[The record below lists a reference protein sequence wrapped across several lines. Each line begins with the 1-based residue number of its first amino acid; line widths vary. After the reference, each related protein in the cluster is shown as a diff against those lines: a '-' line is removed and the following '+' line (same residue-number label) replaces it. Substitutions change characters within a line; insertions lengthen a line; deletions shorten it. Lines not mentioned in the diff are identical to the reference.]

1 MTNVRSL
8 IVAMAAM
15 GVTLGAWWSIA
26 AGQEKGSEQFAK
38 LRVQWELETT
48 RGAWRN
54 FCGRVYNDR
63 EVPARHVVILFEG
76 FDSAGQEVS
85 RRFGEVIGDVPA
97 SGYSIFCLMVPAK
110 GSTYRVTIPSVEW
123 GYSMGQ

>member
-1 MTNVRSL
+1 VSTVRSL
-8 IVAMAAM
+8 IVAMATT
-15 GVTLGAWWSIA
+15 GLVLGAEAIA
-26 AGQEKGSEQFAK
+26 AGQEMGTAQAAN
-38 LRVQWELETT
+38 LRVQWELEAG

-76 FDSAGQEVS
+76 FDGAGQQVS

-110 GSTYRVTIPSVEW
+110 GTTYRVTVPAVEW
-123 GYSMGQ
+123 GFSTGGQ

>member
-1 MTNVRSL
+1 MTKVRTL
-8 IVAMAAM
+8 IGAMVWIGLLGGAGAA
-15 GVTLGAWWSIA
+15 A
-26 AGQEKGSEQFAK
+26 AQEAGSVKAAY
-38 LRVQWELETT
+38 LRVDWELESA

-76 FDSAGQEVS
+76 FDGGGQQVS

-97 SGYSIFCLMVPAK
+97 SGYSIFCLLVPAK
-110 GSTYRVTIPSVEW
+110 GTTYRVTVPAVDW
-123 GYSMGQ
+123 GSAGQ

>member
-1 MTNVRSL
+1 VTNVRGL
-8 IVAMAAM
+8 IVAMATT
-15 GVTLGAWWSIA
+15 GLVLGAGTIA
-26 AGQEKGSEQFAK
+26 AGQEMGNEQIGR
-38 LRVQWELETT
+38 LRVQWELEAG

-76 FDSAGQEVS
+76 FDGAGQQVS

-97 SGYSIFCLMVPAK
+97 SGYAIFCLMVPAK
-110 GSTYRVTIPSVEW
+110 GTTYRVTVPAVEW
-123 GYSMGQ
+123 GLSTGQ

>member
-1 MTNVRSL
+1 VTNVRGL
-8 IVAMAAM
+8 IVAMATT
-15 GVTLGAWWSIA
+15 GLVLGAGAIA
-26 AGQEKGSEQFAK
+26 VGQEMGNEQIGR
-38 LRVQWELETT
+38 LRVQWELEAA

-76 FDSAGQEVS
+76 FDGAGQQVS

-97 SGYSIFCLMVPAK
+97 SGYAIFCLMVPAK
-110 GSTYRVTIPSVEW
+110 GTAYRVTVPAVEW
-123 GYSMGQ
+123 GLSTGQ